1 MPNGKLTAYCL
12 NSFPGCFSL
21 ISLFNSVIS
30 RLREWPK
37 VTQHLYFKKK
47 SITFYYVFK
56 RFAMDQDDDSKK
68 TSNINLPSTNKRK
81 KSSLKT
87 SIWLG
92 IGLLAIILLL
102 VIFIPCPSAS
112 QYFVFRI
119 IIAIA
124 AAGLATVIP
133 GTLSIEIANGVKAG
147 GALAIFAIIYFFDPA
162 STVATNKCVDE
173 TFDLTVFVHGKGGL
187 EDKIL
192 KDQGWVCV
200 YLNSKPEKVKIDG
213 DGKATFT
220 EISPTFLNSK
230 VRITIDHPQPYQSTH
245 PDSMYELKKNA
256 VVYLE
261 TALMGTDKIFGEVV
275 DYKTGQFIDSVR
287 VSIFD
292 IATYTNANGWF
303 ELKIPSDKQFKFQRV
318 SFDKMGYERV
328 VFDSVPV
335 HTRQQMSLTMKRLM
349 Q

>member
-1 MPNGKLTAYCL
+1 MDENDD
-12 NSFPGCFSL
+12 
-21 ISLFNSVIS
+21 
-30 RLREWPK
+30 
-37 VTQHLYFKKK
+37 KKK
-47 SITFYYVFK
+47 ST
-56 RFAMDQDDDSKK
+56 
-68 TSNINLPSTNKRK
+68 
-81 KSSLKT
+81 LKT

-92 IGLLAIILLL
+92 IGLLAVILIM

-119 IIAIA
+119 MIALA
-124 AAGLATVIP
+124 GAGLAAIIP
-133 GTLSIEIANGVKAG
+133 GTLSIEMANGVKAG
-147 GALAIFAIIYFFDPA
+147 GALAIFAIVYFFDPA

-192 KDQGWVCV
+192 KDQGLVCV
-200 YLNSKPEKVKIDG
+200 YLNSKPEKVQIDG

-230 VRITIDHPQPYQSTH
+230 VRITIEHPQPYQSTH
-245 PDSMYELKKNA
+245 PDSLYELKKNA

-261 TALMGTDKIFGEVV
+261 TALMGTDKIFGEVL
-275 DYKTGQFIDSVR
+275 DYKTRQFIDSVR

-292 IATYTNANGWF
+292 IETYTNANGWF
-303 ELKIPSDKQFKFQRV
+303 ELQIPADKQLKFQRV
-318 SFDKMGYERV
+318 SFDKKGYERV

-335 HTRQQMSLTMKRLM
+335 HTRQQMSLTMKRLVP
-349 Q
+349 

>member
-1 MPNGKLTAYCL
+1 MDENDD
-12 NSFPGCFSL
+12 
-21 ISLFNSVIS
+21 
-30 RLREWPK
+30 
-37 VTQHLYFKKK
+37 KKK
-47 SITFYYVFK
+47 AT
-56 RFAMDQDDDSKK
+56 
-68 TSNINLPSTNKRK
+68 P
-81 KSSLKT
+81 KT

-92 IGLLAIILLL
+92 IGLLAVILIL

-147 GALAIFAIIYFFDPA
+147 GALAIFAIVYFFDPA
-162 STVATNKCVDE
+162 STVATNKCTEE
-173 TFDLTVFVHGKGGL
+173 TFTLTVFVHGKGGL

-192 KDQGWVCV
+192 KDQGLVCV
-200 YLNSKPEKVKIDG
+200 YLNSNPEKVRIDG

-245 PDSMYELKKNA
+245 PDSLYELKKNA

-261 TALMGTDKIFGEVV
+261 TALMGADKIFGEVV
-275 DYKTGQFIDSVR
+275 DYKTRQFIDSVR

-292 IATYTNANGWF
+292 IETYTNTNGWF
-303 ELKIPSDKQFKFQRV
+303 ELKIPVDKQLKFQRV
-318 SFDKMGYERV
+318 SFDKKGYERV

-335 HTRQQMSLTMKRLM
+335 HTKQQMSLTMKRLVP
-349 Q
+349 

>member
-1 MPNGKLTAYCL
+1 MAMDENDD
-12 NSFPGCFSL
+12 
-21 ISLFNSVIS
+21 
-30 RLREWPK
+30 
-37 VTQHLYFKKK
+37 KKK
-47 SITFYYVFK
+47 ST
-56 RFAMDQDDDSKK
+56 
-68 TSNINLPSTNKRK
+68 
-81 KSSLKT
+81 LKT

-92 IGLLAIILLL
+92 IGLLAVILIM

-119 IIAIA
+119 MIALA
-124 AAGLATVIP
+124 GAGLAAIIP
-133 GTLSIEIANGVKAG
+133 GTLSIEMANGVKAG
-147 GALAIFAIIYFFDPA
+147 GALAIFAIVYFFDPA

-192 KDQGWVCV
+192 KDQGLVCV
-200 YLNSKPEKVKIDG
+200 YLNSKPEKVQIDG

-230 VRITIDHPQPYQSTH
+230 VRITIEHPQPYQSTH
-245 PDSMYELKKNA
+245 PDSLYELKKNA

-261 TALMGTDKIFGEVV
+261 TALMGTDKIFGEVL
-275 DYKTGQFIDSVR
+275 DYKTRQFIDSVR

-292 IATYTNANGWF
+292 IETYTNANGWF
-303 ELKIPSDKQFKFQRV
+303 ELQIPADKQLKFQRV
-318 SFDKMGYERV
+318 SFDKKGYERV

-335 HTRQQMSLTMKRLM
+335 HTRQQMSLTMKRLVP
-349 Q
+349 